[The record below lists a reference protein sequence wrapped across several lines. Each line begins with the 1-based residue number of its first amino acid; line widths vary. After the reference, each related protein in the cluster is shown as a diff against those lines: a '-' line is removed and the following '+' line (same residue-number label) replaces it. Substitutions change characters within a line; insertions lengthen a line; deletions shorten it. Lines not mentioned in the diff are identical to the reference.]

1 MNSKLLR
8 ISLMCIGTISFC
20 SAAETISG
28 EVVEDLFFYDTVN
41 LAGVE
46 APEDTEVTIGTSSVF
61 LSGTG
66 SVTIGARND
75 GGMLRLIVWGGT
87 NIKSERTW
95 GENDQ
100 KVWWSGALASP
111 VRGRA
116 TTESL
121 DFAVSGNHVGSQTIA
136 LETYALGIENETFE
150 FSPEATLVLPVS
162 VPDLTKVWIAT
173 KTGDALGKI
182 GEEDFCIIQGQ
193 LCVVDIAIG
202 NEVTLVREKFE
213 DCPDKEVA
221 NGAMGQVPYCQISC
235 DRGFV
240 FNESVTG
247 CVASD
252 DESAIEIFETDDVD
266 VEGATVKRTGQSALL
281 AGPARQGYIRFTGSN
296 AQREPIDT
304 SEMSGEELRAA
315 LRWNAAVVSRN
326 TKGKEDTDDGA
337 IVASLKRQLN
347 DVRGTLWSWENPISP
362 EGGEEGEVY
371 SAQAEG
377 SEEGGTAHAS
387 APLLPSTGPAGIF
400 VGIAALGFGLMAFS
414 RRRRR

>member
-28 EVVEDLFFYDTVN
+28 EVIDDLFFYDTVN
-41 LAGVE
+41 LSDVE
-46 APEDTEVTIGTSSVF
+46 APEDTEVTVGTSTAF
-61 LSGTG
+61 LAGTG
-66 SVTIGARND
+66 SVTIGARKD
-75 GGMLRLIVWGGT
+75 GGMSRLIVWGGT
-87 NIKSERTW
+87 SVTSERTW

-100 KVWWSGALASP
+100 KVWWTGKLDSP
-111 VRGRA
+111 VLGRT
-116 TTESL
+116 TTESI
-121 DFAVSGNHVGSQTIA
+121 DFSVSGNHVGSQTVA
-136 LETYALGIENETFE
+136 LDTYSLGLGNEKFE

-173 KTGDALGKI
+173 KTEDTIETI
-182 GEEDFCIIQGQ
+182 GEDDFCIIQGQ
-193 LCVVDIAIG
+193 LCVVDIAAA

-213 DCPDKEVA
+213 DCPDKEIV
-221 NGAMGQVPYCQISC
+221 NGSGGQVPYCQISC

-240 FNESVTG
+240 FNESVTE

-252 DESAIEIFETDDVD
+252 DESAIEIFEIDDVD
-266 VEGATVKRTGQSALL
+266 IEGATVKRTGQSALL

-315 LRWNAAVVSRN
+315 LRWNAAVVFRN
-326 TKGKEDTDDGA
+326 TERNEDTEGGA
-337 IVASLKRQLN
+337 IVAGLKRQLD
-347 DVRGTLWSWENPISP
+347 DVRGTLWAWENSISP
-362 EGGEEGEVY
+362 GEGEAY
-371 SAQAEG
+371 SAQADG
-377 SEEGGTAHAS
+377 GAEGGATHAS

-400 VGIAALGFGLMAFS
+400 IGVAALGFGLMAFS